1 MSQMSSGMAFF
12 KGTGSIEWYN
22 TAAAERIAH
31 CGRWTGIDVRF
42 QVMQ

>member
-1 MSQMSSGMAFF
+1 MSQMSSGVAFF

-31 CGRWTGIDVRF
+31 CGQESEIDVHF
-42 QVMQ
+42 EVMQ